1 MVLETAYKITC
12 WIPNL
17 ILVWA
22 FSYRYGVAG
31 HVLAEMFLF
40 ALAAILSIFWT
51 LIGLFLMLLK
61 SRAKDQS
68 RSSGA
73 LAVAVAVALSPLA
86 IVSAGWRMGKPVVKE
101 IIVSLPEGTD
111 ARSVGFGSPTGLACD
126 SSGNYYFASSSR
138 IVRVDAATNQA
149 SVFAGNGI
157 SSGFSGDGGP
167 ATAASLF
174 YPKSVAVDR
183 EGSLYIGY
191 QFNNRVRRVD
201 AATGMITT
209 VAGNG
214 TRGFAGDGGTA
225 ASARLSDPVGV
236 AVDSAGTLY
245 IADRGNHRIRKV
257 DAATGMI
264 TTVAGNGTRGF
275 AGDGGPATAA
285 RLASPRAVA
294 VDAESTL
301 YIAEGVR
308 IRKVD
313 AATGIISTVTSN
325 SPRGFF
331 GGEPASDI
339 AVDGSGALYIA
350 YQRIRRVDPKSGMIT
365 TVAGNGTRGFAGDG
379 GAATAA
385 RLSLGDDSGVVVCGS
400 ETLYI
405 ADRDNHRIRKVDLA
419 TGIITTAAGN
429 GSQSFGSTEGPMR
442 AR

>member
-214 TRGFAGDGGTA
+214 TRGFAGDGG
-225 ASARLSDPVGV
+225 
-236 AVDSAGTLY
+236 
-245 IADRGNHRIRKV
+245 
-257 DAATGMI
+257 
-264 TTVAGNGTRGF
+264 
-275 AGDGGPATAA
+275 PATAA

-331 GGEPASDI
+331 GGEPTSDI

-365 TVAGNGTRGFAGDG
+365 TVAGNGTRGFRRGRLARRT
-379 GAATAA
+379 AAA

-429 GSQSFGSTEGPMR
+429 GSQIFRLDRGPDEGPMR
-442 AR
+442 DAR

>member
-22 FSYRYGVAG
+22 FSYSFGPPPRYGVAG
-31 HVLAEMFLF
+31 HVFAEMFLF

-51 LIGLFLMLLK
+51 LIGLFLLFLK

-86 IVSAGWRMGKPVVKE
+86 ILIVSAGWRMGKPVVKE
-101 IIVSLPEGTD
+101 IIVSLPEGID
-111 ARSVGFGSPTGLACD
+111 ARSIGFGSPTGLACD

-157 SSGFSGDGGP
+157 SGISGDGGA

-214 TRGFAGDGGTA
+214 TRGFAGDGA
-225 ASARLSDPVGV
+225 
-236 AVDSAGTLY
+236 
-245 IADRGNHRIRKV
+245 
-257 DAATGMI
+257 
-264 TTVAGNGTRGF
+264 
-275 AGDGGPATAA
+275 
-285 RLASPRAVA
+285 
-294 VDAESTL
+294 
-301 YIAEGVR
+301 
-308 IRKVD
+308 
-313 AATGIISTVTSN
+313 
-325 SPRGFF
+325 
-331 GGEPASDI
+331 
-339 AVDGSGALYIA
+339 
-350 YQRIRRVDPKSGMIT
+350 
-365 TVAGNGTRGFAGDG
+365 
-379 GAATAA
+379 AATAA

-429 GSQSFGSTEGPMR
+429 GSQSFGSTEGVSTTPTSKR
-442 AR
+442 SVVERSDGDSLSGPSTVLRRPKRRRTVRGHSTSHSI